1 MFDSLELIFFCM
13 EENLSIAWDARR
25 GTRGRGAT
33 IKPRK
38 KKKKKEGEEELFDPF
53 PLKRRE
59 SSIFVRPGSTPCS
72 VPRSIEDSVDGVRIT
87 VPSGSSHVVSRRVA
101 THTCRRRRRR
111 SIEPGPP
118 SVDVYIHTYR
128 RVACYVDA
136 CWLRYVRLD
145 PRIHVRTHFAAA
157 RRAEC
162 QSAREPSCPIRN
174 RTRERERETR
184 EGS

>member
-1 MFDSLELIFFCM
+1 M
-13 EENLSIAWDARR
+13 
-25 GTRGRGAT
+25 
-33 IKPRK
+33 
-38 KKKKKEGEEELFDPF
+38 
-53 PLKRRE
+53 
-59 SSIFVRPGSTPCS
+59 
-72 VPRSIEDSVDGVRIT
+72 DGVRIT

-118 SVDVYIHTYR
+118 CVDACTRSYIYR
-128 RVACYVDA
+128 CTRVVCYVDA

-174 RTRERERETR
+174 RTRERERER
-184 EGS
+184 DEGRLIKLCSFYCEYFDSVEHRDSGTCYHLLPLSSSSMRVLR